1 MTSSTIAV
9 VKIMNGIMDQ
19 VDGDM
24 EELQFLRN
32 VLINGDQD
40 IQSSSDILAI
50 CTRIAQLEKKLK

>member
-1 MTSSTIAV
+1 MTSSTITA

-40 IQSSSDILAI
+40 VQSSSDILAI
-50 CTRIAQLEKKLK
+50 CTRIAQLEKRLK

>member
-1 MTSSTIAV
+1 
-9 VKIMNGIMDQ
+9 MNGIMDQ

-40 IQSSSDILAI
+40 VQSSSDILAI
-50 CTRIAQLEKKLK
+50 CTRIAQLEKRLK

>member
-1 MTSSTIAV
+1 MTSSTITA

-50 CTRIAQLEKKLK
+50 CTRIAQLEKRLK

>member
-1 MTSSTIAV
+1 MTSSTATIM
-9 VKIMNGIMDQ
+9 KILNGIMDQ

-40 IQSSSDILAI
+40 IESSNDTLAI
-50 CTRIAQLEKKLK
+50 CTRIAQLERKFK

>member
-1 MTSSTIAV
+1 MTSSTITA

>member
-1 MTSSTIAV
+1 MTSSTITA

-40 IQSSSDILAI
+40 VQSSNDILAI
-50 CTRIAQLEKKLK
+50 CTRIAQLEKRLK

>member
-1 MTSSTIAV
+1 MTSSTITA

-40 IQSSSDILAI
+40 VKSSNDILAI
-50 CTRIAQLEKKLK
+50 CTRIAQLEKRLK